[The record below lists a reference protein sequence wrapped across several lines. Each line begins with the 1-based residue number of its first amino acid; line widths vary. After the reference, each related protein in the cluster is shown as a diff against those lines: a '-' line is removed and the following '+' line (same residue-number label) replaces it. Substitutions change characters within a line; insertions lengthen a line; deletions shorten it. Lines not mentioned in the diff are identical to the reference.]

1 MGPNV
6 PHRYGFVLVR
16 TMREPEL
23 AYTTKHGGTHALTY
37 SFGASKHARCVA
49 LTWYG
54 RVVYG
59 NIGELGGV
67 WKNDAV

>member
-1 MGPNV
+1 
-6 PHRYGFVLVR
+6 
-16 TMREPEL
+16 MREPEL